1 MKILLMLAGL
11 NAAISIGLGAYGW
24 HNLGDMPDVRSIF
37 MMGSQYQMWHA
48 LGLMGTAL
56 LMNVGGPRR
65 ALAVIGAMFQGGII
79 LFSGTL
85 YAFGLA
91 NIIPVAGAA
100 PIGGALFILA
110 WLGLVWVGITWQ
122 KSKI

>member
-24 HNLGDMPDVRSIF
+24 HNLGDVPEIRDVF

-48 LGLMGTAL
+48 LALVGVGLLVNA
-56 LMNVGGPRR
+56 GGPRR
-65 ALAVIGAMFQGGII
+65 ALLIIGAMFQSGII

-85 YAFGLA
+85 YAFGLI
-91 NIIPVAGAA
+91 NIVPVSGAA
-100 PIGGALFILA
+100 PLGGGILILA
-110 WLGLVWVGITWQ
+110 WLGLALVGVRWKKTHI
-122 KSKI
+122 